1 MKLLRRHGPF
11 YSFQTHIDS
20 GVALEF
26 LDKVL
31 EAEDLEEEGDSGSD
45 YERGLTSGVAGC
57 YQIDPKL
64 YRVVQYDSKQKLI
77 IQRRNY

>member
-1 MKLLRRHGPF
+1 MKLLRRHGPL
-11 YSFQTHIDS
+11 YPFQTHIDS

-31 EAEDLEEEGDSGSD
+31 EAEDLEEEGDSD